1 VSAFLII
8 LLVFLSI
15 VVDFGTTAVGASDQ
29 FGLAGVAISLVLQ
42 LGQLASLVM
51 LRAEEARE
59 RPLLRWSLLSIAAVI
74 TTINALFNYYALHG
88 IPEGPSDPLY
98 VLRTL
103 TPEDQNWMWNIALLL
118 LSFVITTEA
127 DAVIS
132 TLVHT
137 RGHLALM
144 SASIPIYLSPFQAAL
159 GLAEGLSGEEG
170 EGARERF
177 DFMALAVPV
186 LALFLIGMRGLDG
199 YSTFIQTLEVV
210 PRGGTIQSL
219 VAAYAA
225 LMAIT
230 YQARILLLARS
241 RIRVG
246 LLEWG
251 RMAAVTGLNIYCS
264 ITFFSRWSEA
274 ALLAIVL
281 GVMTSTLA
289 EVLEAEATYALVLH
303 FIGRQPQGG
312 VLRLTEEQ
320 LADAVARIGPAARS
334 AYAALGA
341 AAGGPLR
348 IAWHLLGRSLAGPSE
363 VVVTTS
369 KKSSPPGEAPRG
381 EGPSSAPIGTSP
393 SASGGAG
400 RPERGGSSSSAP
412 VGTERAPVS
421 GGASDPRAERGG
433 SGMQSLFSMMGRR
446 ED

>member
-1 VSAFLII
+1 MSVFLII

-59 RPLLRWSLLSIAAVI
+59 RPLLRWSLLSIAVVI

-88 IPEGPSDPLY
+88 LPEGPSDPLY

-103 TPEDQNWMWNIALLL
+103 TPEDPNWTWNVALLL

-127 DAVIS
+127 DVIIS
-132 TLVHT
+132 TLIQA
-137 RGHLALM
+137 RGHPALM

-177 DFMALAVPV
+177 DFMALAVPI
-186 LALFLIGMRGLDG
+186 LALFLVGMRGLDA

-241 RIRVG
+241 RIQVG

-264 ITFFSRWSEA
+264 VTFFSRWSEA
-274 ALLAIVL
+274 ALLAVVL

-303 FIGRQPQGG
+303 FIGRPQGG
-312 VLRLTEEQ
+312 ALRLTEEQ

-341 AAGGPLR
+341 AVGVPLR
-348 IAWHLLGRSLAGPSE
+348 IAWHLMGRSLAGPSE
-363 VVVTTS
+363 VVVTSS
-369 KKSSPPGEAPRG
+369 KKSSPGGEPARG
-381 EGPSSAPIGTSP
+381 EGSP
-393 SASGGAG
+393 SAPA
-400 RPERGGSSSSAP
+400 
-412 VGTERAPVS
+412 GTERAPAS
-421 GGASDPRAERGG
+421 GGTSDPRAERGG
-433 SGMQSLFSMMGRR
+433 SGMQSLFSVMGRR
-446 ED
+446 EG

>member
-1 VSAFLII
+1 MSAFLII
-8 LLVFLSI
+8 LLVFLSV

-29 FGLAGVAISLVLQ
+29 FGLAGVVISLVLQ
-42 LGQLASLVM
+42 LGQLASLLM

-59 RPLLRWSLLSIAAVI
+59 RPLLRWSLLSIAVVI
-74 TTINALFNYYALHG
+74 TAINALFNYYALHG

-103 TPEDQNWMWNIALLL
+103 TPEDPNWMWNIVLLL

-144 SASIPIYLSPFQAAL
+144 SASVPIYLSPFQAAL

-170 EGARERF
+170 EGERF
-177 DFMALAVPV
+177 DFMALAVPI

-264 ITFFSRWSEA
+264 ITFFSRWTEA
-274 ALLAIVL
+274 ALLTVLL
-281 GVMTSTLA
+281 GVMVSTLA

-303 FIGRQPQGG
+303 FIGRPQGG
-312 VLRLTEEQ
+312 ALRLTEEQ

-341 AAGGPLR
+341 AVGVPLR
-348 IAWHLLGRSLAGPSE
+348 VVWHLLGRSLAGPSE

-369 KKSSPPGEAPRG
+369 KKPSPGGEASRG
-381 EGPSSAPIGTSP
+381 EGPSSAPMGMSP

-400 RPERGGSSSSAP
+400 RSERGGSSSSAP

-421 GGASDPRAERGG
+421 GGASDARAERGG
-433 SGMQSLFSMMGRR
+433 SGVQSLFGMMGRR
-446 ED
+446 EG

>member
-1 VSAFLII
+1 MSAFLII
-8 LLVFLSI
+8 LLFLLSV

-42 LGQLASLVM
+42 LGQMASLVM

-59 RPLLRWSLLSIAAVI
+59 RPLLRWSLLSVAAVI
-74 TTINALFNYYALHG
+74 TAINALFNYYALHG

-98 VLRTL
+98 ALRTL
-103 TPEDQNWMWNIALLL
+103 APEDPNWTWNIALLL
-118 LSFVITTEA
+118 LSFVIATEA

-132 TLVHT
+132 TIVHT

-144 SASIPIYLSPFQAAL
+144 SASIPIYLSPLQAAL

-170 EGARERF
+170 EGERF
-177 DFMALAVPV
+177 DFMALAVPI
-186 LALFLIGMRGLDG
+186 LALFLIGMRGLDA
-199 YSTFIQTLEVV
+199 YSTFVQTLEVV
-210 PRGGTIQSL
+210 PRGGAIQSF

-246 LLEWG
+246 ILEWS

-264 ITFFSRWSEA
+264 ITFFSRWTEA
-274 ALLAIVL
+274 ALLTILL
-281 GVMTSTLA
+281 GVMASTLA
-289 EVLEAEATYALVLH
+289 EVLEAEATYALVLR
-303 FIGRQPQGG
+303 FIGRPQGG
-312 VLRLTEEQ
+312 ALRLTEEQ
-320 LADAVARIGPAARS
+320 LADAVSRIGPAARS

-341 AAGGPLR
+341 AAGVPLR

-363 VVVTTS
+363 VVVTAS
-369 KKSSPPGEAPRG
+369 RRPSPGGEASRG
-381 EGPSSAPIGTSP
+381 EGSSSAPAGMPP

-400 RPERGGSSSSAP
+400 RSERGGSSSSAP
-412 VGTERAPVS
+412 AGTERAPVS

-446 ED
+446 EG

>member
-1 VSAFLII
+1 MSAFLIVI
-8 LLVFLSI
+8 MIFLSI

-29 FGLAGVAISLVLQ
+29 FGWAGVVISLVLQ

-74 TTINALFNYYALHG
+74 TAINALFNYYALHG

-103 TPEDQNWMWNIALLL
+103 APEDPNWTWNIALML

-132 TLVHT
+132 TLVQT

-177 DFMALAVPV
+177 NFMALAVPI
-186 LALFLIGMRGLDG
+186 LAMFLIGMRVLDA
-199 YSTFIQTLEVV
+199 YSTFVQTLEVV
-210 PRGGTIQSL
+210 PREGTIQSL

-241 RIRVG
+241 QIRVG
-246 LLEWG
+246 ILEWG
-251 RMAAVTGLNIYCS
+251 RMVAVTGLNIYCS
-264 ITFFSRWSEA
+264 VTFFSRWSEA

-303 FIGRQPQGG
+303 FIGRPQGG
-312 VLRLTEEQ
+312 ALRLTEEQ

-341 AAGGPLR
+341 AVGVPLR

-369 KKSSPPGEAPRG
+369 GKSSPSEGAARG
-381 EGPSSAPIGTSP
+381 
-393 SASGGAG
+393 
-400 RPERGGSSSSAP
+400 GGSSS
-412 VGTERAPVS
+412 
-421 GGASDPRAERGG
+421 ASTGDPRTEHGG
-433 SGMQSLFSMMGRR
+433 SGTQGLFSMMSRR
-446 ED
+446 EQGR

>member
-1 VSAFLII
+1 MSAFLII
-8 LLVFLSI
+8 LLVILSV

-29 FGLAGVAISLVLQ
+29 FGPAGIAISLVLQ

-103 TPEDQNWMWNIALLL
+103 TPEDPNWTWNIALLL

-127 DAVIS
+127 DAVLS
-132 TLVHT
+132 TLVQT

-159 GLAEGLSGEEG
+159 GLVEGLSGEEG

-177 DFMALAVPV
+177 DFMALAVPI
-186 LALFLIGMRGLDG
+186 LALFLIGMRGLDA

-210 PRGGTIQSL
+210 PRGGAIQSL

-230 YQARILLLARS
+230 YQARILLMARS
-241 RIRVG
+241 RIRIG
-246 LLEWG
+246 ILEWS

-274 ALLAIVL
+274 ALLAVVL

-303 FIGRQPQGG
+303 FIGRPQGG
-312 VLRLTEEQ
+312 ALRLTEEQ
-320 LADAVARIGPAARS
+320 LTDAVARIGPAARS

-341 AAGGPLR
+341 AVGVPLR

-363 VVVTTS
+363 VVVTPS
-369 KKSSPPGEAPRG
+369 RKPSPGGEAARG
-381 EGPSSAPIGTSP
+381 
-393 SASGGAG
+393 
-400 RPERGGSSSSAP
+400 GGSSSAP
-412 VGTERAPVS
+412 TGAERAPAS
-421 GGASDPRAERGG
+421 GGGSDPRAERGG
-433 SGMQSLFSMMGRR
+433 SGGSGMQSLFNMGRR
-446 ED
+446 EG

>member
-1 VSAFLII
+1 MSAFLIV

-29 FGLAGVAISLVLQ
+29 FGPAGVAISLVLQ

-59 RPLLRWSLLSIAAVI
+59 RPLLRWSLLSIAVVI

-103 TPEDQNWMWNIALLL
+103 TPEDDNWTWNTALLL

-132 TLVHT
+132 TLVQT

-159 GLAEGLSGEEG
+159 GLVEGLSGEEG

-177 DFMALAVPV
+177 DFMALAVPI
-186 LALFLIGMRGLDG
+186 LALFLIGMRGLDA
-199 YSTFIQTLEVV
+199 YSTFVQTLEVV
-210 PRGGTIQSL
+210 PRGGTVQSL

-264 ITFFSRWSEA
+264 VTFFSRWSEA

-303 FIGRQPQGG
+303 FIGRPQGG
-312 VLRLTEEQ
+312 ALRLTEEQ

-341 AAGGPLR
+341 AVGVPLR
-348 IAWHLLGRSLAGPSE
+348 IAWHLMGRSLAGPSE

-369 KKSSPPGEAPRG
+369 KKLSSGGEASRG
-381 EGPSSAPIGTSP
+381 EGSSSAPMGMSP

-400 RPERGGSSSSAP
+400 RSERGGSSSSAP

-421 GGASDPRAERGG
+421 GGANDPRAERGG
-433 SGMQSLFSMMGRR
+433 PGMQSLFSMMGRR
-446 ED
+446 EG

>member
-1 VSAFLII
+1 MSAFLII

-29 FGLAGVAISLVLQ
+29 FGMAGVVISLVLQ

-74 TTINALFNYYALHG
+74 TAINALFNYYALHG

-103 TPEDQNWMWNIALLL
+103 TPEDPNWTWNIALLL

-127 DAVIS
+127 DAVLS
-132 TLVHT
+132 TLVQT

-144 SASIPIYLSPFQAAL
+144 SASIPIYLSHFQAAL

-170 EGARERF
+170 ERERF
-177 DFMALAVPV
+177 DFIALSIPMF
-186 LALFLIGMRGLDG
+186 ALFLIGMRGLDA

-210 PRGGTIQSL
+210 PRGGAVQSL

-264 ITFFSRWSEA
+264 VTFFSRWAEA
-274 ALLAIVL
+274 ALLAIPL
-281 GVMTSTLA
+281 GVMVSTLA

-303 FIGRQPQGG
+303 FIGRPQGG
-312 VLRLTEEQ
+312 ALRLTEEQ
-320 LADAVARIGPAARS
+320 LADAVAQIGPAARS

-341 AAGGPLR
+341 AVGVPLR
-348 IAWHLLGRSLAGPSE
+348 IIWHLLGRSLAGPSE

-369 KKSSPPGEAPRG
+369 KKPSSGGEAARG
-381 EGPSSAPIGTSP
+381 
-393 SASGGAG
+393 
-400 RPERGGSSSSAP
+400 GGSSSTSISA
-412 VGTERAPVS
+412 GTPPPVS
-421 GGASDPRAERGG
+421 GEAGRPDRGRG
-433 SGMQSLFSMMGRR
+433 SGMPPSAGGEVHRPEHGAGAGPSLFDLMRR
-446 ED
+446 

>member
-1 VSAFLII
+1 MSAFLII

-51 LRAEEARE
+51 LRAEEARG

-98 VLRTL
+98 ALRTL

-137 RGHLALM
+137 RGHLVLM

-170 EGARERF
+170 EGERF
-177 DFMALAVPV
+177 DFMALAVPI
-186 LALFLIGMRGLDG
+186 LALFLIGMRGLDA
-199 YSTFIQTLEVV
+199 YSTFVQTLEVV
-210 PRGGTIQSL
+210 PRGGAIQSL

-241 RIRVG
+241 QIQVG

-264 ITFFSRWSEA
+264 VTFFSRWTEA
-274 ALLAIVL
+274 ALLTVL
-281 GVMTSTLA
+281 LGLMTSTLA
-289 EVLEAEATYALVLH
+289 EVLESEVTYALVVRL
-303 FIGRQPQGG
+303 IGRPGG

-320 LADAVARIGPAARS
+320 LADAVARIGPGVRS

-348 IAWHLLGRSLAGPSE
+348 IAWRLLGRSLAGPSE
-363 VVVTTS
+363 VVVITS
-369 KKSSPPGEAPRG
+369 RKPSPGGEASRG
-381 EGPSSAPIGTSP
+381 EGPSSAPMGTSP

-412 VGTERAPVS
+412 AGTERAPAS
-421 GGASDPRAERGG
+421 GGMSEPKAERG
-433 SGMQSLFSMMGRR
+433 SGTQNPFSMIGLDR
-446 ED
+446 

>member
-1 VSAFLII
+1 MSAFLII

-29 FGLAGVAISLVLQ
+29 FGPAGVAISLVLQ

-74 TTINALFNYYALHG
+74 TAINALFNYYALHG

-103 TPEDQNWMWNIALLL
+103 TPEDQNWTWNIALLL

-186 LALFLIGMRGLDG
+186 LALFLIGMRGLDA
-199 YSTFIQTLEVV
+199 YSTFVQTLEVV

-251 RMAAVTGLNIYCS
+251 RVAAVTGLNIYCS

-289 EVLEAEATYALVLH
+289 EVLEAEVTYAWCCTSSVASPGRRVAPDGGAARRRGRPDRPCRPLGLRRPRRGGERAAPDRLAPAGAIPGRPIRGGGHHLQEALPGRGGLSWRRLFERSDGDVA
-303 FIGRQPQGG
+303 FCRRRGRQVRTRRELLERSDGDGAGSCQRGDERSQG
-312 VLRLTEEQ
+312 R
-320 LADAVARIGPAARS
+320 AWRIGDA
-334 AYAALGA
+334 
-341 AAGGPLR
+341 
-348 IAWHLLGRSLAGPSE
+348 E
-363 VVVTTS
+363 
-369 KKSSPPGEAPRG
+369 
-381 EGPSSAPIGTSP
+381 PIQHD
-393 SASGGAG
+393 
-400 RPERGGSSSSAP
+400 E
-412 VGTERAPVS
+412 
-421 GGASDPRAERGG
+421 
-433 SGMQSLFSMMGRR
+433 
-446 ED
+446 

>member
-1 VSAFLII
+1 
-8 LLVFLSI
+8 
-15 VVDFGTTAVGASDQ
+15 
-29 FGLAGVAISLVLQ
+29 
-42 LGQLASLVM
+42 
-51 LRAEEARE
+51 
-59 RPLLRWSLLSIAAVI
+59 
-74 TTINALFNYYALHG
+74 
-88 IPEGPSDPLY
+88 
-98 VLRTL
+98 
-103 TPEDQNWMWNIALLL
+103 
-118 LSFVITTEA
+118 VITTEA

-170 EGARERF
+170 EGTRERF

-186 LALFLIGMRGLDG
+186 LALFLIGMRGLDA
-199 YSTFIQTLEVV
+199 YSTFVQTLEVV

-264 ITFFSRWSEA
+264 VTFFSRWSEA

-289 EVLEAEATYALVLH
+289 EVLGGRGHLCAGAALH
-303 FIGRQPQGG
+303 RSPAPGRRVAPDGG
-312 VLRLTEEQ
+312 
-320 LADAVARIGPAARS
+320 AARRRGRPDRPCRPLGLRRPRRGGGR
-334 AYAALGA
+334 AAPDRLA
-341 AAGGPLR
+341 P
-348 IAWHLLGRSLAGPSE
+348 AGPIPGRPVRGGGDHLQEALPGRGGLSRRRFFE
-363 VVVTTS
+363 R
-369 KKSSPPGEAPRG
+369 SPAGMP
-381 EGPSSAPIGTSP
+381 P
-393 SASGGAG
+393 SASGGSRQV
-400 RPERGGSSSSAP
+400 RPRRELLER
-412 VGTERAPVS
+412 S
-421 GGASDPRAERGG
+421 GGDGAGSCQRGDERSQGRAWRIGDAEFIQHDEPAPRLIPPKQVGGEAWGGHRSRRAGFATRGRT
-433 SGMQSLFSMMGRR
+433 S
-446 ED
+446 

>member
-1 VSAFLII
+1 MSAFLII

-74 TTINALFNYYALHG
+74 TAINALFNYYALHG

-132 TLVHT
+132 TIVHT

-186 LALFLIGMRGLDG
+186 LALFLIGMRGLDA
-199 YSTFIQTLEVV
+199 YSTFVQTLEVV
-210 PRGGTIQSL
+210 PRGGAIQTL

-241 RIRVG
+241 QIRVG

-251 RMAAVTGLNIYCS
+251 RLAAVTGLNIYCS
-264 ITFFSRWSEA
+264 ITFFSRWTEA
-274 ALLAIVL
+274 ALLTILL
-281 GVMTSTLA
+281 GVMASTLA
-289 EVLEAEATYALVLH
+289 EVLEAEVTYALVVRL
-303 FIGRQPQGG
+303 IGRPGG

-341 AAGGPLR
+341 AVGVPLR

-369 KKSSPPGEAPRG
+369 KKPSPSGEAARG
-381 EGPSSAPIGTSP
+381 
-393 SASGGAG
+393 
-400 RPERGGSSSSAP
+400 GGSSGAP
-412 VGTERAPVS
+412 TGTERAPAS
-421 GGASDPRAERGG
+421 GGMSDPRAERG
-433 SGMQSLFSMMGRR
+433 SGTQNLFSMIGRDR
-446 ED
+446 

>member
-1 VSAFLII
+1 MSAFLIVV
-8 LLVFLSI
+8 LVFLSI

-29 FGLAGVAISLVLQ
+29 FGWAGVVISLVLQ
-42 LGQLASLVM
+42 LGQMASLVM

-103 TPEDQNWMWNIALLL
+103 TPEDQNWTWNIALLL

-144 SASIPIYLSPFQAAL
+144 SASIPIYLSPFQAAV

-177 DFMALAVPV
+177 DFMALAVPI
-186 LALFLIGMRGLDG
+186 LAMFLIGVRGLDA

-210 PRGGTIQSL
+210 PRGGAIQSL

-274 ALLAIVL
+274 AFLAVVL

-303 FIGRQPQGG
+303 FIGRPQGG
-312 VLRLTEEQ
+312 ALRLTEEQ

-341 AAGGPLR
+341 AVGVPLR

-369 KKSSPPGEAPRG
+369 RKSSPGEEAARG
-381 EGPSSAPIGTSP
+381 
-393 SASGGAG
+393 
-400 RPERGGSSSSAP
+400 GGSSSAP
-412 VGTERAPVS
+412 TGTERAPV
-421 GGASDPRAERGG
+421 GGGTGDPRAERGG
-433 SGMQSLFSMMGRR
+433 SGVQSLFSMMGRR
-446 ED
+446 EG

>member
-1 VSAFLII
+1 MSAFLII

-15 VVDFGTTAVGASDQ
+15 VVDIGTTAVGASDQ
-29 FGLAGVAISLVLQ
+29 FGPAGVAISLVLQ

-74 TTINALFNYYALHG
+74 TAINALFNYYALHG

-103 TPEDQNWMWNIALLL
+103 TPEDPNWTWNIALLL

-170 EGARERF
+170 EGTRERF

-186 LALFLIGMRGLDG
+186 LALFLIGMRGLDA
-199 YSTFIQTLEVV
+199 YSTFVQTLEVV

-289 EVLEAEATYALVLH
+289 EVSGSRGHLCA
-303 FIGRQPQGG
+303 G
-312 VLRLTEEQ
+312 
-320 LADAVARIGPAARS
+320 
-334 AYAALGA
+334 AALH
-341 AAGGPLR
+341 R
-348 IAWHLLGRSLAGPSE
+348 
-363 VVVTTS
+363 
-369 KKSSPPGEAPRG
+369 SPPGRRVALD
-381 EGPSSAPIGTSP
+381 
-393 SASGGAG
+393 GGAARRRG
-400 RPERGGSSSSAP
+400 RPDRPCRPLGLRRPRRGGGRAAP
-412 VGTERAPVS
+412 DRLAPA
-421 GGASDPRAERGG
+421 GPIPGRPIRGG
-433 SGMQSLFSMMGRR
+433 GDHLQEVLPARGGLSRR
-446 ED
+446 RFFERSNGDVAFCQRRGQQAGARRGLLERSDGDGAGSRQRGGE

>member
-1 VSAFLII
+1 MSAFLII

-29 FGLAGVAISLVLQ
+29 FGPAGVAISLVLQ

-59 RPLLRWSLLSIAAVI
+59 RPLLRWSLMSIAVVI

-103 TPEDQNWMWNIALLL
+103 TPEDPNWTWNIALLL

-132 TLVHT
+132 TLVQT

-144 SASIPIYLSPFQAAL
+144 SASMPIYLSPFQAAL

-177 DFMALAVPV
+177 DFMALAVPI
-186 LALFLIGMRGLDG
+186 LALFLIGMRGLDA
-199 YSTFIQTLEVV
+199 YSTFVQTLEVV
-210 PRGGTIQSL
+210 PRGGAIQSL

-264 ITFFSRWSEA
+264 VTFFSRWSEA
-274 ALLAIVL
+274 ALLAVVL

-303 FIGRQPQGG
+303 FIGRPQGG

-320 LADAVARIGPAARS
+320 LADAVGQIGPAARS

-341 AAGGPLR
+341 AVGAPLR
-348 IAWHLLGRSLAGPSE
+348 IIWHLLGRSLAGPSE
-363 VVVTTS
+363 VVVTAS
-369 KKSSPPGEAPRG
+369 RKPSPGGEAPRG
-381 EGPSSAPIGTSP
+381 GGPSGAPT
-393 SASGGAG
+393 
-400 RPERGGSSSSAP
+400 
-412 VGTERAPVS
+412 GTERTPVS
-421 GGASDPRAERGG
+421 GGTSDPRAERGG
-433 SGMQSLFSMMGRR
+433 SGMQSLFSLGSVKADQQSRR
-446 ED
+446 

>member
-1 VSAFLII
+1 MSAFLII
-8 LLVFLSI
+8 LLVFLSV

-42 LGQLASLVM
+42 LGQLASLLM

-59 RPLLRWSLLSIAAVI
+59 RPLLRWSLLSIAVVI
-74 TTINALFNYYALHG
+74 TAINALFNYYALHG

-103 TPEDQNWMWNIALLL
+103 TPEDPNWMWNIVLLL

-144 SASIPIYLSPFQAAL
+144 SASVPIYLSPFQAAL

-170 EGARERF
+170 EGERF
-177 DFMALAVPV
+177 DFMALAVPI

-264 ITFFSRWSEA
+264 ITFFSRWTEA
-274 ALLAIVL
+274 ALLTVLL
-281 GVMTSTLA
+281 GVMVSTLA

-303 FIGRQPQGG
+303 FIGRPQGG
-312 VLRLTEEQ
+312 ALRLTEEQ

-341 AAGGPLR
+341 AVGVPLR
-348 IAWHLLGRSLAGPSE
+348 VVWHLLGRSLAGPSE

-369 KKSSPPGEAPRG
+369 KKPSPGGEASRG
-381 EGPSSAPIGTSP
+381 EGPSSAPMGMSP

-400 RPERGGSSSSAP
+400 RSERGGSSSSAP

-421 GGASDPRAERGG
+421 GGASDARAERGG
-433 SGMQSLFSMMGRR
+433 SGVQSLFGMMGRR
-446 ED
+446 EG

>member
-1 VSAFLII
+1 MSAFLII

-29 FGLAGVAISLVLQ
+29 FGPAGVAISLVLQ

-74 TTINALFNYYALHG
+74 TAINALFNYYALHG

-103 TPEDQNWMWNIALLL
+103 TPEDPNWTWNIALLL

-132 TLVHT
+132 TIVHT

-170 EGARERF
+170 EGTRERF
-177 DFMALAVPV
+177 DFMALAVPI
-186 LALFLIGMRGLDG
+186 LALFLVGMRGLDA
-199 YSTFIQTLEVV
+199 YSTFVQTLEVV

-241 RIRVG
+241 QIRIG

-251 RMAAVTGLNIYCS
+251 RVVAVTGLNIYCS
-264 ITFFSRWSEA
+264 ITFFIRWTEA
-274 ALLAIVL
+274 APIAILL
-281 GVMTSTLA
+281 GVIASTLA
-289 EVLEAEATYALVLH
+289 EVIEAEVTYALVVRL
-303 FIGRQPQGG
+303 IGRPGG

-341 AAGGPLR
+341 AAGVPLR

-363 VVVTTS
+363 VVVTVS
-369 KKSSPPGEAPRG
+369 RKPSPGGEASRG
-381 EGPSSAPIGTSP
+381 EGSSSAPTGMPP

-400 RPERGGSSSSAP
+400 RSERGGSSSSAP
-412 VGTERAPVS
+412 VGTERAPAS

-433 SGMQSLFSMMGRR
+433 SAMQSLFSMMNQRQG
-446 ED
+446 

>member
-1 VSAFLII
+1 MSAFLII

-59 RPLLRWSLLSIAAVI
+59 RPILRWSLLSIAAVI
-74 TTINALFNYYALHG
+74 TAINALFNYYALHG

-103 TPEDQNWMWNIALLL
+103 TPGDPDWMWNLVLLM

-132 TLVHT
+132 TIVHT

-144 SASIPIYLSPFQAAL
+144 SASIPIYLSPFQAVL

-186 LALFLIGMRGLDG
+186 LALFLIGMRGVDA
-199 YSTFIQTLEVV
+199 YSTFVQTLEVV

-241 RIRVG
+241 QIRVG

-251 RMAAVTGLNIYCS
+251 RLAAVTGLNIYCS
-264 ITFFSRWSEA
+264 ITFFSRWTEA
-274 ALLAIVL
+274 ALLTILL
-281 GVMTSTLA
+281 GVMASTLA
-289 EVLEAEATYALVLH
+289 EVLEAEVTYALVVRL
-303 FIGRQPQGG
+303 IGRSGG

-341 AAGGPLR
+341 AVGVPLR

-369 KKSSPPGEAPRG
+369 KKPSPGGEASRG
-381 EGPSSAPIGTSP
+381 EGSSSAPMGMSP

-400 RPERGGSSSSAP
+400 RSERGGSSSSAP

-421 GGASDPRAERGG
+421 GGASDARAERGG
-433 SGMQSLFSMMGRR
+433 SGVQSLFSMMGRH
-446 ED
+446 EG

>member
-1 VSAFLII
+1 V
-8 LLVFLSI
+8 
-15 VVDFGTTAVGASDQ
+15 
-29 FGLAGVAISLVLQ
+29 
-42 LGQLASLVM
+42 
-51 LRAEEARE
+51 
-59 RPLLRWSLLSIAAVI
+59 
-74 TTINALFNYYALHG
+74 
-88 IPEGPSDPLY
+88 
-98 VLRTL
+98 
-103 TPEDQNWMWNIALLL
+103 
-118 LSFVITTEA
+118 SFVITTEA

-144 SASIPIYLSPFQAAL
+144 SASVPIYLSPFQAAL

-170 EGARERF
+170 EGERF
-177 DFMALAVPV
+177 DFMALAVPI

-264 ITFFSRWSEA
+264 ITFFSRWTEA
-274 ALLAIVL
+274 ALLTVLL
-281 GVMTSTLA
+281 GVMVSTLA

-303 FIGRQPQGG
+303 FIGRPQGG
-312 VLRLTEEQ
+312 ALRLTEEQ

-341 AAGGPLR
+341 AVGVPLR
-348 IAWHLLGRSLAGPSE
+348 VVWHLLGRSLAGPSE

-369 KKSSPPGEAPRG
+369 KKPSPGGEASRG
-381 EGPSSAPIGTSP
+381 EGSSSAPMGMSP

-400 RPERGGSSSSAP
+400 RSERGGSSSSAP

-421 GGASDPRAERGG
+421 GGASDARAERGG
-433 SGMQSLFSMMGRR
+433 SGVQSLFGMMGRR
-446 ED
+446 EG

>member
-1 VSAFLII
+1 
-8 LLVFLSI
+8 
-15 VVDFGTTAVGASDQ
+15 
-29 FGLAGVAISLVLQ
+29 VAISLVLQ

-74 TTINALFNYYALHG
+74 TAINALFNYYALHG

-103 TPEDQNWMWNIALLL
+103 TPEDPNWTWNIALLL

-170 EGARERF
+170 EGTRERF
-177 DFMALAVPV
+177 DFMALAVPI
-186 LALFLIGMRGLDG
+186 LALFLVGMRGLDA
-199 YSTFIQTLEVV
+199 YSTFVQTLEVV

-251 RMAAVTGLNIYCS
+251 RVVAVTGLNIYCS

-289 EVLEAEATYALVLH
+289 EVMEAEVTYALVVH
-303 FIGRQPQGG
+303 FIGRVPGRRAAPDGG
-312 VLRLTEEQ
+312 
-320 LADAVARIGPAARS
+320 AARRRGCS
-334 AYAALGA
+334 DRPCRPLGLRRPRRGGGRAAPDRLAPAGA
-341 AAGGPLR
+341 IPGRPVRGGGDRLQEALPGRGGLSWRRLFERSNGDAAFRQRRGR
-348 IAWHLLGRSLAGPSE
+348 QVRARRELLER
-363 VVVTTS
+363 
-369 KKSSPPGEAPRG
+369 
-381 EGPSSAPIGTSP
+381 
-393 SASGGAG
+393 SGGDGAG
-400 RPERGGSSSSAP
+400 SRQRGG
-412 VGTERAPVS
+412 E
-421 GGASDPRAERGG
+421 
-433 SGMQSLFSMMGRR
+433 
-446 ED
+446 

>member
-1 VSAFLII
+1 MSAFLII
-8 LLVFLSI
+8 LLTILSV
-15 VVDFGTTAVGASDQ
+15 VVDFGTTAAGASDQ

-42 LGQLASLVM
+42 LGQMASLVM

-74 TTINALFNYYALHG
+74 TAINALFNYYALHG

-103 TPEDQNWMWNIALLL
+103 TPEDPNWTWNIALLL

-132 TLVHT
+132 TIVHT

-144 SASIPIYLSPFQAAL
+144 SAAIPIYLSPFQAAL

-177 DFMALAVPV
+177 DFMALAVPI
-186 LALFLIGMRGLDG
+186 LALFLIGMRGLDA
-199 YSTFIQTLEVV
+199 YSTFVQTLEVV

-230 YQARILLLARS
+230 YQARILLMARS
-241 RIRVG
+241 QIRVG

-264 ITFFSRWSEA
+264 VTFFSRWTEA
-274 ALLAIVL
+274 ALFAILL
-281 GVMTSTLA
+281 GVMASTLA
-289 EVLEAEATYALVLH
+289 EVLEAEVTYALVVRL
-303 FIGRQPQGG
+303 IGRPGG

-320 LADAVARIGPAARS
+320 LTDAVARIGPAARS

-341 AAGGPLR
+341 AVGVPLR

-369 KKSSPPGEAPRG
+369 KKPTPGGEAARG
-381 EGPSSAPIGTSP
+381 GGSP
-393 SASGGAG
+393 SAPA
-400 RPERGGSSSSAP
+400 
-412 VGTERAPVS
+412 GTERAPVS
-421 GGASDPRAERGG
+421 GGTSDPRAERGG

-446 ED
+446 EG

>member
-1 VSAFLII
+1 MSAFLIA
-8 LLVFLSI
+8 LLVLLSI

-103 TPEDQNWMWNIALLL
+103 TPEDPDWTWNVVLLL

-132 TLVHT
+132 TIIHA

-144 SASIPIYLSPFQAAL
+144 SASIPIYLSPFQAIL
-159 GLAEGLSGEEG
+159 GLVEGLSGEEG
-170 EGARERF
+170 EEARERF
-177 DFMALAVPV
+177 NFMVLAVPI
-186 LALFLIGMRGLDG
+186 LALFLIGTRGLDA
-199 YSTFIQTLEVV
+199 YSTFVQTLEVV

-230 YQARILLLARS
+230 YQARILLLVRS

-251 RMAAVTGLNIYCS
+251 RVAAVTGLNIYCS
-264 ITFFSRWSEA
+264 IAFFSRWSEA
-274 ALLAIVL
+274 ALLAVIL

-289 EVLEAEATYALVLH
+289 EVLEAEATYALVIH
-303 FIGRQPQGG
+303 FVGRPQGG

-341 AAGGPLR
+341 AVGAPLR
-348 IAWHLLGRSLAGPSE
+348 IIWHLLGRSLAGPSE
-363 VVVTTS
+363 VVVTSS
-369 KKSSPPGEAPRG
+369 KKPSPGGEAARG
-381 EGPSSAPIGTSP
+381 
-393 SASGGAG
+393 
-400 RPERGGSSSSAP
+400 GGSSSAP
-412 VGTERAPVS
+412 AGTERAPAG
-421 GGASDPRAERGG
+421 GGAGDPRAERGG
-433 SGMQSLFSMMGRR
+433 PATQSLFGMGRR
-446 ED
+446 EG

>member
-1 VSAFLII
+1 MSAFLII

-29 FGLAGVAISLVLQ
+29 FGPAGVAISLVLQ

-59 RPLLRWSLLSIAAVI
+59 RPLLRWSLLSIAVVI
-74 TTINALFNYYALHG
+74 TAINALFNYYALHG

-103 TPEDQNWMWNIALLL
+103 TPEDQNWTWNIALLL

-137 RGHLALM
+137 QGHLALM

-186 LALFLIGMRGLDG
+186 LALFLVGMRGLDA
-199 YSTFIQTLEVV
+199 YSTFVQTLEVV
-210 PRGGTIQSL
+210 PRGGAIQSL

-264 ITFFSRWSEA
+264 VTFFSRWTEA
-274 ALLAIVL
+274 ALLAVVL

-303 FIGRQPQGG
+303 FIGRPQGG

-341 AAGGPLR
+341 AVGVPLR

-363 VVVTTS
+363 VVVTVS
-369 KKSSPPGEAPRG
+369 KKPSPGGEASRG
-381 EGPSSAPIGTSP
+381 EGSSSAPMGMPP
-393 SASGGAG
+393 SAGGGAG
-400 RPERGGSSSSAP
+400 RSERGGSSSSAP
-412 VGTERAPVS
+412 VGTERAPAS

-433 SGMQSLFSMMGRR
+433 SAMQSLFSMMNQRQG
-446 ED
+446 